1 MDLDVAVADARAAME
16 ATAVE
21 RELNPN
27 LHRDPAESNA
37 RHVPLQHVEMARVKE
52 LILGTLEAMMAR
64 IVSEYGNRQL
74 DPVQGA
80 THTQIICTTKLEIVE
95 GVVVRQNLGDVMPAD
110 LTPPAEF
117 REIDIYRGKLAE
129 KPPPL
134 GLRKGSG
141 LGCSSPK
148 DPKFV
153 TV

>member
-1 MDLDVAVADARAAME
+1 MTIRIDQLKDLAPDAMRSAHDAGD
-16 ATAVE
+16 
-21 RELNPN
+21 RWFISKRN
-27 LHRDPAESNA
+27 H
-37 RHVPLQHVEMARVKE
+37 
-52 LILGTLEAMMAR
+52 
-64 IVSEYGNRQL
+64 
-74 DPVQGA
+74 
-80 THTQIICTTKLEIVE
+80 VE

-148 DPKFV
+148 DPKVV